1 MILVSNLSYEHHIKS
16 ILNKVNKTI
25 GLLRKFQLILPRHS
39 LITIYKTFI
48 RPHLDYGDVIY
59 DRAFNESFHQRLESI
74 QYNAAI
80 AITGTIR
87 GTSSEKLFQELGLE
101 TLKSRRW
108 FRKLYLFYKIL
119 HSKSPSYLFNLIPEN
134 NNPYASRS
142 ALNNQIPFF
151 NVKIN
156 FLKNSFFPAV
166 ITEWNNLDISIRN
179 SSLCHIFKNLI
190 LKFIRP
196 EPNRISST
204 QNFEGLKLLTRMR
217 LGLSHLADH
226 KFRHNFQDCLNP
238 ICSCGQ
244 EIETTSHFLLHCLNY
259 RCARK
264 TFFEKINL
272 IDSNILQ
279 QSDLS
284 ITNDLLFG
292 SEKLKDDKN
301 NALLTSA
308 IEFIQSTERF
318 KYQLLQS

>member
-1 MILVSNLSYEHHIKS
+1 MTK
-16 ILNKVNKTI
+16 
-25 GLLRKFQLILPRHS
+25 
-39 LITIYKTFI
+39 
-48 RPHLDYGDVIY
+48 
-59 DRAFNESFHQRLESI
+59 
-74 QYNAAI
+74 
-80 AITGTIR
+80 
-87 GTSSEKLFQELGLE
+87 
-101 TLKSRRW
+101 
-108 FRKLYLFYKIL
+108 
-119 HSKSPSYLFNLIPEN
+119 
-134 NNPYASRS
+134 
-142 ALNNQIPFF
+142 
-151 NVKIN
+151 
-156 FLKNSFFPAV
+156 
-166 ITEWNNLDISIRN
+166 WNNLDISIHK
-179 SSLCHIFKNLI
+179 SIPCHIFKNLI

-284 ITNDLLFG
+284 ITKDLLFD
-292 SEKLKDDKN
+292 SEKLEDDKS
-301 NALLTSA
+301 NALLAST
-308 IEFIQSTERF
+308 IEFIQSAERF
-318 KYQLLQS
+318 NYPLLQS